1 MKEKNVIVDKSYDF
15 AVRIVKLYSYLSK
28 NKSEYVLSKQILKA
42 GTSIGAN
49 VVEAQDAQSRNDFIS
64 KFNIAL
70 KECSETM
77 YWLKL
82 LNDTKYIDDKM
93 FESLYCDCNEIH
105 KMLTSIIVT
114 TKNN

>member
-64 KFNIAL
+64 KLNIAL